1 MGCNR
6 SYAHSARKRL
16 SHFIKPYFHEEN
28 KKSRKAANKSVR
40 QASEDVHDG
49 IHYRKLHDSHTHEK
63 NWELQG
69 NCSSYFLYSL

>member
-40 QASEDVHDG
+40 QASEDVPNG
-49 IHYRKLHDSHTHEK
+49 SHYRKLYDSYKIDDFGLLTENPK
-63 NWELQG
+63 LKRK
-69 NCSSYFLYSL
+69 